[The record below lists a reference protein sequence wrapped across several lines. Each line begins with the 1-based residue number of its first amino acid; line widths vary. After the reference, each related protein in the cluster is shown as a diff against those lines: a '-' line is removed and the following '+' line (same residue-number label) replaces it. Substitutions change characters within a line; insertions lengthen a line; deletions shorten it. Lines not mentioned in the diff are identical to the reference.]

1 MQGFVKLYDPSTGA
15 GVIVRDDN
23 RSEVYLRA
31 GALAGSIF
39 RSLRQGQRINFEV
52 ETVDGKPFATS
63 VRVGSEGY

>member
-15 GVIVRDDN
+15 GIIVRDDN

>member
-15 GVIVRDDN
+15 GVVVRDDN